1 MAKKLK
7 ATHEGDL
14 PIGNRELSCA
24 VLEDG
29 TRVLTASAVFTA
41 FDRPRK
47 GKSSEEYRADQ
58 MPSFINANNLQ
69 QFVSEELKGWTQL
82 IPYIDLNGN
91 EKTGYDARI
100 LRGLC
105 KVYIDA
111 RNADA
116 LLASQER
123 FATIAE
129 GLLYALSDIGI
140 TALVDEATGYQYDRE
155 KDELQKI
162 LKQYI
167 SDYLLP
173 WQQRFPHEFYKEIF
187 RLNGWEYTVKNLQSR
202 PGIVGKWTNKYI
214 YEQLP
219 PGVLDELKARTPK
232 DDQGRRK
239 HHYHRLLSEETG
251 HSHLDRQLAS
261 IITIMRLSK
270 DWRDFDQK
278 FNQLFGQQY
287 LDFDQEVEEPKI
299 VPESFDS
306 KLKQALDFDPKGKS
320 SD

>member
-1 MAKKLK
+1 MAKMLK
-7 ATHEGDL
+7 STHEGEL
-14 PIGNRELSCA
+14 PLGNKELSCA

-29 TRVLTASAVFTA
+29 TRVLTATAVFMA

-47 GKSSEEYRADQ
+47 GKSSEEYRADR

-69 QFVSEELKGWTQL
+69 PFVSEDVKEWTEL
-82 IPYIDLNGN
+82 ISYRDLNGN
-91 EKTGYDARI
+91 EKQGYDARI

-111 RNADA
+111 RNAGELHA
-116 LLASQER
+116 TQER
-123 FATIAE
+123 FAHIAE
-129 GLLYALSDIGI
+129 VLLYALSDIGI

-155 KDELQKI
+155 RDELQKI

-167 SDYLLP
+167 SEYLLP

-187 RLNGWEYTVKNLQSR
+187 RLNGWDYTIKNLKQR
-202 PGIVGKWTNKYI
+202 PGVVGKWTNKYI

-219 PGVLDELKARTPK
+219 KGVLEELKKLTPK
-232 DDQGRRK
+232 DSDGKRK
-239 HHYHRLLSEETG
+239 HQYHRLLSEDTG

-270 DWRDFDQK
+270 DWNDFDNK
-278 FNQLFGQQY
+278 FNQLYGQQM
-287 LDFDQEVEEPKI
+287 LDFPEENEEEMLSDFNQNLKKGLGWNPK
-299 VPESFDS
+299 ENN
-306 KLKQALDFDPKGKS
+306 
-320 SD
+320 